1 MQGLEAKIVV
11 YLPVVRRIS
20 VIKNK
25 LEPLRGTPKAV
36 AERMHHDPAT
46 RPQTTHHGKD
56 GHGSQDT
63 DVIHTHPSVSHGP
76 KTQTEQSVAQQKNK
90 PQTEQSVDQK
100 RDEAQTEQC
109 VDRHGDEPQTKQ
121 SVDRQTDE
129 PQKDQSMDR
138 KRDEPQPE
146 QCVDRH
152 GDEPQ
157 TQQCVDQQKNKPQT
171 QQCVDQQKNKPQ
183 TEQSVDRRGDGK
195 KPGEAGGVNIS
206 VRELNPSHKCDTDRG
221 FRQGKGEAMTHNSGC
236 VARAEHRSGG
246 RSLVLTEMDTGADQT
261 LGAGEGAVPVVMDTG
276 ADQTLGAGEGAV
288 PVVMDTG
295 ADQTLGAD
303 EGVVA
308 MAVDTDA
315 DKLERLGGWNR
326 EYLWQVASRCLSHLV
341 VFHV

>member
-129 PQKDQSMDR
+129 PQ
-138 KRDEPQPE
+138 PE

-152 GDEPQ
+152 GDE
-157 TQQCVDQQKNKPQT
+157 PQT

-236 VARAEHRSGG
+236 VGRAEHRSGG
-246 RSLVLTEMDTGADQT
+246 RSLVLTEMDTSADQT
-261 LGAGEGAVPVVMDTG
+261 LC
-276 ADQTLGAGEGAV
+276 AGEGAV